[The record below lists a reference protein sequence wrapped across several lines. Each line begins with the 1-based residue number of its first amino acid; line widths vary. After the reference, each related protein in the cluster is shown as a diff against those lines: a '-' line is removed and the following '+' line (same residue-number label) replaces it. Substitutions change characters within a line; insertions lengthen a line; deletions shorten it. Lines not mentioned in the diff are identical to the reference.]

1 MKPETHACLERVPFF
16 LFCTGSE
23 KPRTVIA
30 NRKCTPTRDS
40 VVPLVGRLPRRGLRG
55 RFRRARQS
63 VHGARKLESL
73 PCGQAG
79 ENVYCSVVR
88 VVLPSFFRRLIP
100 DQFLVCGDEYYD
112 LSKTTHRYLSMI
124 MTPLRKDHSS
134 QNNARCQQL
143 PLLCY
148 RLLLLACQLW
158 QHYHIRGLLCDCA
171 IPPGPSVCCC
181 C

>member
-79 ENVYCSVVR
+79 ENVYCNVVR
-88 VVLPSFFRRLIP
+88 VVLPSFLSALDPRPVFGMWRR
-100 DQFLVCGDEYYD
+100 V
-112 LSKTTHRYLSMI
+112 
-124 MTPLRKDHSS
+124 LRPFEDHSQIHVHDHDPS
-134 QNNARCQQL
+134 AQRPQQPEQRPLSTAAVVML
-143 PLLCY
+143 PFVVVGVPA
-148 RLLLLACQLW
+148 LATLP
-158 QHYHIRGLLCDCA
+158 HSRTAL
-171 IPPGPSVCCC
+171 
-181 C
+181 